1 MPGYVPGFAVVG
13 QQKQLQHQHRLEQL
27 RQMPFHRLR
36 MLVQS
41 GKAGPLAV
49 RVFNHRRQQQATMI
63 IGPHQTAKRLHKT
76 GVSVLPTPKTRTTP
90 PDHSTMAGPHKVPGP
105 KQIKV
110 GGNNHQNGG
119 GGGSNFM
126 KMLTNLLGQSDTNQS
141 LPTSLADKI
150 AGADT
155 AMASGFQDQLS
166 HLPAAKKAAL
176 ASIANW
182 FGQVTKAEGTA
193 ANRDQSMAQA
203 GSSAIRDATKGIADS
218 LGGSAM
224 AGAGEIGAM
233 GSNDANTLSAI
244 GANDKMLASDL
255 GPIFALAKANA
266 SNSRSQQYDQ
276 AKADLQNSLAQAQG
290 QAETDRGNALL
301 QILQAN
307 NASRQTNFGNQAG
320 LLNTLASLQISGMNA
335 ASQAQERQI
344 MNAYHLSQ
352 IQKNSGKSQGGISAM
367 TPTELSDFVNKIVSG
382 LVDPNTHKLTV
393 SWPQALRMARNS
405 ARSAGMNPMNKQ
417 VIQTVIGPALSNA
430 GITGQGGGFW
440 PAIYQP

>member
-1 MPGYVPGFAVVG
+1 MRITSGSTTPQRGPHRVLVGYRRVPVPGSPRSGGIHYRRVPIYRTGFDRNPNVPRSNRPVVQRPG
-13 QQKQLQHQHRLEQL
+13 ATRSLDRTENRDVTQTQRALGHVPKPAHDVPASHG
-27 RQMPFHRLR
+27 PNSSSPHHFS
-36 MLVQS
+36 S
-41 GKAGPLAV
+41 G
-49 RVFNHRRQQQATMI
+49 
-63 IGPHQTAKRLHKT
+63 
-76 GVSVLPTPKTRTTP
+76 S
-90 PDHSTMAGPHKVPGP
+90 
-105 KQIKV
+105 
-110 GGNNHQNGG
+110 GG
-119 GGGSNFM
+119 GGGSGNFM

-182 FGQVTKAEGTA
+182 FGQVTKSEGTA

-233 GSNDANTLSAI
+233 GANDANTLSAI

-255 GPIFALAKANA
+255 GPIFDLAKANA
-266 SNSRSQQYDQ
+266 SNARSQQYDQ
-276 AKADLQNSLAQAQG
+276 AKSDLQNSLAQAQG

-301 QILQAN
+301 QILGAN
-307 NASRQTNFGNQAG
+307 NASRQTNFSNQAG

-352 IQKNSGKSQGGISAM
+352 IQKNSGRNQGGLSAM
-367 TPTELSDFVNKIVSG
+367 TPTELSDFVNKIVGG
-382 LVDPNTHKLTV
+382 LVDPNTHKLSV